1 MFSGLSLK
9 ARASLACAYS
19 GVAWGLFWIPLRGM
33 DAAGVTDAWATVL
46 FYAIPMILFLPWTL
60 AYWRRIVRGGWSLHL
75 IGITTGGALAFYSN
89 AFLYTE
95 VVRGL
100 VLYYTTPV
108 WSLLL
113 ARFALGEAITP
124 ARALAIGF
132 GLAGMLVMF
141 GIDQGLPWPKNIGD
155 WMALIGAL
163 GWAVAAV
170 LLRKDDGS
178 RSVEICSVYFFY
190 GVLTAILMALS
201 PMAGDIAMP
210 DWTVIGDILWWSIP
224 IALIVIPGAY
234 AAFWGAPHLNPGVVG
249 LLFMTEISV
258 GAITAAIWAGEPFGL
273 RESLGILLITVAGLC
288 EFIYAPLRSLLFRGG
303 GQRGEVD

>member
-1 MFSGLSLK
+1 MFSRLSLTTK
-9 ARASLACAYS
+9 ASLACAYS

-33 DAAGVTDAWATVL
+33 DRAGVTDAWATVL
-46 FYAIPMILFLPWTL
+46 FYGIPLLLFLPWIL
-60 AYWRRIVRGGWSLHL
+60 RHWRRIARCGWSLHF
-75 IGITTGGALAFYSN
+75 IGIATGTSLAFYSN
-89 AFLYTE
+89 AMLYTE

-113 ARFALGEAITP
+113 ARLVLGETITS
-124 ARALAIGF
+124 ARVLAIAF

-141 GIDQGLPWPKNIGD
+141 GVDLGGRRIIKKGD
-155 WMALIGAL
+155 WMALIGAG

-178 RSVEICSVYFFY
+178 RSMEICSVYFFY
-190 GVLTAILMALS
+190 GVIAAIVLAVS
-201 PMAGDIAMP
+201 PMAGDISAP
-210 DWTVIGDILWWSIP
+210 DWSVVVGVLPWALP

-249 LLFMTEISV
+249 LLFMTELSV
-258 GAITAAIWAGEPFGL
+258 GGITAAIWANEPLGA
-273 RESLGILLITVAGLC
+273 RELTGIALITLAGLS
-288 EFIYAPLRSLLFRGG
+288 EFLYAPIRRALLRDG
-303 GQRGEVD
+303 

>member
-1 MFSGLSLK
+1 MFSHLSLK

-33 DAAGVTDAWATVL
+33 DSAGVTDAWATVL
-46 FYAIPMILFLPWTL
+46 FYGMPLVLFSPWIIKN
-60 AYWRRIVRGGWSLHL
+60 WRRIVRCGWSLHF
-75 IGITTGGALAFYSN
+75 IGIATGVSLAFYSN
-89 AFLYTE
+89 ALLYTE
-95 VVRGL
+95 VIRGL

-113 ARFALGEAITP
+113 ARIVLGEKITT
-124 ARALAIGF
+124 ARILAIMF

-141 GIDQGLPWPKNIGD
+141 GIDLGVPWPRNIGD
-155 WMALIGAL
+155 WMALIGAM

-178 RSVEICSVYFFY
+178 RSMEICSVYFFY
-190 GVLTAILMALS
+190 GVIAAIVLAIS
-201 PMAGDIAMP
+201 PMAGEIEFP
-210 DWTVIGDILWWSIP
+210 DWSVIVDVLPWTIP
-224 IALIVIPGAY
+224 VAIIVIPGAY

-258 GAITAAIWAGEPFGL
+258 GGITAAIWANEPLGV
-273 RESLGILLITVAGLC
+273 RELTGIGLITLAGLS
-288 EFIYAPLRSLLFRGG
+288 EFFYAPMRRALLRNG
-303 GQRGEVD
+303 

>member
-1 MFSGLSLK
+1 MFSNLSLK

-33 DAAGVTDAWATVL
+33 DSAGVTDAWATVL
-46 FYAIPMILFLPWTL
+46 FYAMPLVLFSPWIFKN
-60 AYWRRIVRGGWSLHL
+60 WRRIARCGWSLHF
-75 IGITTGGALAFYSN
+75 IGIATGVSLAFYSN
-89 AFLYTE
+89 ALLYTE

-113 ARFALGEAITP
+113 ARIVLGEKITT
-124 ARALAIGF
+124 ARILAIMF

-141 GIDQGLPWPKNIGD
+141 GVDVGFPWPKNIGD
-155 WMALIGAL
+155 WMALIGAM

-178 RSVEICSVYFFY
+178 RSMEICSVYFFY
-190 GVLTAILMALS
+190 GVIAAIVLAIS
-201 PMAGDIAMP
+201 PMAGEIEFP
-210 DWTVIGDILWWSIP
+210 DWSDIVDVLPWTIP
-224 IALIVIPGAY
+224 VAIIVIPGAY

-258 GAITAAIWAGEPFGL
+258 GGITAAIWANEPLGA
-273 RESLGILLITVAGLC
+273 RELTGIALISIAGLI
-288 EFIYAPLRSLLFRGG
+288 EFIYAPIRRALWRDG
-303 GQRGEVD
+303 